1 MKLTQIWVPSVEMT
15 YDENKMIKKGD
26 LIEGKKIVQLIND
39 NQELLLEGETV
50 FRIIILTRPNSL

>member
-15 YDENKMIKKGD
+15 YDENKRIKKGD

-50 FRIIILTRPNSL
+50 FRIIILTRPISK